1 MPIKLNFKED
11 RIIIDVNFLQLEDFV
26 AIKEYYGPKKKSK
39 TDKMFLYIYYMFSL
53 SEENAFRDLDG
64 RMKKEQVIY
73 RIWKSRD
80 AEPPF
85 DKKELSLFNK
95 AADAFILHSSTEEE
109 RAVEELNRKM
119 EQLRETI
126 RDTAPKIVEQINPST
141 GVTSF
146 VTNIDIINK
155 AIKELPTIL
164 EVKEKLIASMKR
176 QSINTRNRGGTKQTS
191 FREKGML

>member
-1 MPIKLNFKED
+1 MPIKLNFKDD
-11 RIIIDVNFLQLEDFV
+11 RIIVDVNFLQLEEFI
-26 AIKEYYGPKKKSK
+26 AIKNFYGAKKK
-39 TDKMFLYIYYMFSL
+39 DKMDKLFLYIYYMFSL
-53 SEENAFRDLDG
+53 DEENSFRDLDG
-64 RMKKEQVIY
+64 KMKKEQVIY
-73 RIWKSRD
+73 RVWKLRD
-80 AEPPF
+80 ADPPF
-85 DKKELSLFNK
+85 TEKEKELYNA
-95 AADAFILHSSTEEE
+95 AADAYVLVSSTEEE

-126 RDTAPKIVEQINPST
+126 RDTKPKIMEQINPNT

>member
-1 MPIKLNFKED
+1 MPIKLDFKDD
-11 RIIIDVNFLQLEDFV
+11 RLMINVNFVQVREFMDV
-26 AIKEYYGPKKKSK
+26 KEFYGVKKK
-39 TDKMFLYIYYMFSL
+39 DKLDKLFLYIYHMFSL
-53 SEENAFRDLDG
+53 DEENAFRDLDG
-64 RMKKEQVIY
+64 KMKKEQVIY

-80 AEPPF
+80 PEPPF
-85 DKKELSLFNK
+85 TKKELELYEL
-95 AADAFILHSSTEEE
+95 AADAYVLVSSNEEE

-126 RDTAPKIVEQINPST
+126 RDTKPKIMEQMHPTT

>member
-1 MPIKLNFKED
+1 MPIKLDFKDD
-11 RIIIDVNFLQLEDFV
+11 RLIVNVNFLQIEEFV
-26 AIKEYYGPKKKSK
+26 DVKEHYGKKK
-39 TDKMFLYIYYMFSL
+39 DKLDKFFLCIYFMFSL
-53 SEENAFRDLDG
+53 DEENAFRDLDG
-64 RMKKEQVIY
+64 SMKKEQIIY

-80 AEPPF
+80 ANPPF
-85 DKKELSLFNK
+85 DKKEKELYEK
-95 AADAFILHSSTEEE
+95 AADAYILHSSTEEE

-119 EQLRETI
+119 EQLRNTIKET
-126 RDTAPKIVEQINPST
+126 TPKIMEQMHPTT

-191 FREKGML
+191 FREKGLL